1 MDFRILNWETDM
13 NKDKLFEEGI
23 TYFKESEFDNQYFIK
38 KEKEKI
44 KKLLSLSEDLIWYLD
59 INVSGVGKR
68 INDKICNITRQFR
81 GKKPLI
87 NKLIFKL
94 DNFRNSLLKN
104 LDTLNS
110 SSNITKDQINN
121 KGKSLHN
128 MFQTFNNDFG
138 KITQQV
144 IADSAKSP
152 SLVTISNFLKAYSN
166 WLKKI

>member
-1 MDFRILNWETDM
+1 M
-13 NKDKLFEEGI
+13 NRNKLFEEGI
-23 TYFKESEFDNQYFIK
+23 TYFKENEFDNQFFVK

-44 KKLLSLSEDLIWYLD
+44 KKLLTFAEDLIWYLD
-59 INVSGVGKR
+59 SGSGKR
-68 INDKICNITRQFR
+68 IDDKICNITRKFR

-87 NKLIFKL
+87 NKLILKL
-94 DNFRNSLLKN
+94 DNFRNFLIKSLDL
-104 LDTLNS
+104 LNS
-110 SSNITKDQINN
+110 STDITKDQINN

-144 IADSAKSP
+144 IADKAKSP
-152 SLVTISNFLKAYSN
+152 SLVTISNFLCAYNN